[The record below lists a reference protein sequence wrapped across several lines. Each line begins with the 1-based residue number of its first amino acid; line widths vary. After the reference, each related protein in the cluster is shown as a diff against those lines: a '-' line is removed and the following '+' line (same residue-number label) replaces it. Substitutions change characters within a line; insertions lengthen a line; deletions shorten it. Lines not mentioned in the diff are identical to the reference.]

1 MLRALIPALL
11 LLLSGCTAL
20 VEQRLRE
27 PVPALGDHPEL
38 QPSTHSLYRAEQWC
52 QEAQC
57 LPLLHWP
64 LLLSDGER
72 MRQFTMSLN
81 GASQILSMP
90 EPRADAPKALLIGGH
105 RTDLLASGLYA
116 MWLTSLGFDCTA
128 LAGPSQSDP
137 FDFGLTNARLAA
149 QWLASQPATEQPTL
163 VVSISMGVI
172 PAVELI
178 RHSDRPIRLLAIAPM
193 GDFVTATTSSVEHIP
208 VPWYAHLVPTASLRE
223 AAQNLAEQS
232 GHSGINGQTWLRRSP
247 APYFALYSDRDPL
260 APAPAEPAS
269 NERVLA
275 GLHHLELALGPLIKV
290 QRAAEPFLKQHFG
303 LDIAHEPPSASASP

>member
-20 VEQRLRE
+20 VEQHLSK
-27 PVPALGDHPEL
+27 PVPVLGDYIEFKS
-38 QPSTHSLYRAEQWC
+38 STDSFFRVEQWC
-52 QEAQC
+52 QETQC

-64 LLLSDGER
+64 MLLSDGER
-72 MRQFTMSLN
+72 LPQITMSLN

-105 RTDLLASGLYA
+105 STDLMASGFYA

-178 RHSDRPIRLLAIAPM
+178 RHSDRPTRLLAIAPM
-193 GDFVTATTSSVEHIP
+193 GDFATATASSVGYVP

-232 GHSGINGQTWLRRSP
+232 GHSGINGQTWLHRSP

-269 NERVLA
+269 NERVLS